1 MMRLFIILLLIS
13 TVVSCD
19 SATQSNRD
27 AVSETVGRQ
36 IFIPDNLIVRVK
48 NDTIDCDFSD
58 ASFKLLV
65 YVDSSDCTSC
75 KMKLGKWIDIVNE
88 FKNITG
94 GDLNFLMIVNSNND
108 KEISYY
114 LERDNFLLPVAL
126 DKNGRFRKLNKIRD
140 KNDYH
145 TFLLDESDNVLALG
159 SPATNPKIRKLY
171 RSIISERSY
180 QQPEEFISQPK
191 GVVTRGDT
199 TFATFRITNPDA
211 VSYTVEELVSSCDC
225 IEVQSLDAMPSH
237 GFLDVNIKMVP
248 DTTENYF
255 YKYVDVF
262 FTQKK
267 HPVRLSIYGF
277 IKTNPL

>member
-88 FKNITG
+88 YKNITD
-94 GDLNFLMIVNSNND
+94 GDLNFLMIVNSHND
-108 KEISYY
+108 EEISYF
-114 LERDNFLLPVAL
+114 LERDNFLLPVAV
-126 DKNGRFRKLNKIRD
+126 DTHGSFRSLNKIR
-140 KNDYH
+140 KENEYQ
-145 TFLLDESDNVLALG
+145 TFLLDESDKVLALG
-159 SPATNPKIRKLY
+159 NPTINPKIRSLY
-171 RSIISERSY
+171 RGILSEGTKEEPKEYISL
-180 QQPEEFISQPK
+180 PK
-191 GVVTRGDT
+191 GVVMQNDT
-199 TFATFRITNPDA
+199 VFATFRITNPDEA
-211 VSYTVEELVSSCDC
+211 NYTVEELVPSCDC
-225 IEVQSLDAMPSH
+225 MEVHSLDIMPSH
-237 GFLDVNIKMVP
+237 GFLDVSLNMVP
-248 DTTENYF
+248 DSLESYF

-262 FTQKK
+262 FTHKEQ
-267 HPVRLSIYGF
+267 PIRLSVYGF